1 MLWKKANGSK
11 GGAVKGNDL
20 TAFIDEASEIE
31 GKYTFSGTVMLNGR
45 FTGEISSNDTLI
57 IGEKGV
63 VNATIRAGIVLV
75 NGEVVGNILG
85 GERVELRGSARV
97 IGDVE
102 APVVVL
108 EEGVL
113 FQGHCRMTKPQIA
126 ADGTQRDHLRR
137 RREGLPPCPD
147 AVALAQV
154 RRASG
159 ALGSSRDASRTLDV
173 RTRRCTMDP
182 IQLLQKRHREV
193 EALFQKIEKTGVPS
207 RGGP

>member
-1 MLWKKANGSK
+1 MLWKKNK
-11 GGAVKGNDL
+11 GTKGAVMGNDL

-75 NGEVVGNILG
+75 SGEVVGNILG

-97 IGDVE
+97 MGDVE

-126 ADGTQRDHLRR
+126 ADGTQRDLT
-137 RREGLPPCPD
+137 
-147 AVALAQV
+147 AVAV
-154 RRASG
+154 KRSISSTSASS
-159 ALGSSRDASRTLDV
+159 ATSVVS
-173 RTRRCTMDP
+173 
-182 IQLLQKRHREV
+182 
-193 EALFQKIEKTGVPS
+193 
-207 RGGP
+207 

>member
-1 MLWKKANGSK
+1 MLWKKAPR
-11 GGAVKGNDL
+11 AVKTPVKSNDL

-45 FTGEISSNDTLI
+45 FSGEISSKDTLI

-63 VNATIRAGIVLV
+63 VSANIRAGVVLV
-75 NGEVVGNILG
+75 NGEVIGNIVG

-113 FQGHCRMTKPQIA
+113 FQGHCRMTKPELAA
-126 ADGTQRDHLRR
+126 ADGAARDLSM
-137 RREGLPPCPD
+137 
-147 AVALAQV
+147 V
-154 RRASG
+154 
-159 ALGSSRDASRTLDV
+159 TL
-173 RTRRCTMDP
+173 
-182 IQLLQKRHREV
+182 KR
-193 EALFQKIEKTGVPS
+193 
-207 RGGP
+207 